1 MLDIDGRKKTLLLLT
16 ERIERL
22 RAPVPEA
29 SRAFHSSALR
39 LRSDIDAC
47 LARLVP
53 MIKSETVRGFQE
65 RVGTLDAL
73 AAEVMAV
80 RAQAGQ
86 LLSAEQALAGDIA
99 RVGDAELKDWF
110 AARGRR
116 RRDLFTAAGNH
127 EVDTAALEETR
138 NQLKSLN
145 KHQQNDR
152 AVLGMLG
159 DAHRFL
165 KTIRARERTQALAEA
180 LPTLQ
185 RRLLLEGPKVDS
197 ITQLKDLIEP
207 LRRFQNR
214 DKPLEF
220 TEVFGLMERL
230 AEWVR
235 QLEGALLGP
244 TQREAAARK
253 KLAEHIGSLRN
264 LSSRYNELSEHWQD
278 HEDGAFAAIL
288 DEFQTLEK
296 GLLAQAQDVCTA
308 LMAELE
314 RNREMLRQLAD
325 PRSTPELAATIDL
338 LLSQPPDTPDRF
350 GEWRRQCGLARGRFE
365 ESIDADSHLIKPRC
379 EALHRVIRE
388 RIEQIEAL
396 PLDPSDRA
404 QCARILN
411 ALTTMSPMLTADVA
425 VPDLLA
431 SLESLDGLA
440 EQAKTLFE
448 LVVRK
453 AQHLERRR
461 LGLSIWAE
469 RLQRLAAD
477 LGEPRPGLIDP
488 PVDTSTDLQS
498 VGLKLDSYRR
508 LLTGIQSALLQ
519 RGAVQLG
526 TRLAGLAVL
535 QALLDEDLALTDADL
550 RRLPP
555 VTPMMRRKDLEALI
569 VALPPLDTR
578 VKAAVETQVARLLEQ
593 RGTLLGAL
601 AGSNRSGL
609 SGADCEELDD
619 LIPALRECDRDHSA
633 DPRVLVPSL
642 REWIAAG
649 RRLLESIG
657 GKHNSLNTLAHELNR
672 RLGSLRRDHQDD
684 EIGDKT
690 MESRIWALIQPVA
703 GVSMS
708 TEAREGQLQEAKNL
722 LEALEAQVRRRV
734 AHRFAKEWDLVR
746 HGDDAKTH
754 DLLRRIGADPQLLFP
769 NKAQRQLVR
778 DLARQHR

>member
-1 MLDIDGRKKTLLLLT
+1 MLDIDGRKRTLLLLI

-29 SRAFHSSALR
+29 SRAFHSSAQR
-39 LRSDIDAC
+39 LRTDIEGC

-145 KHQQNDR
+145 KNQQNDR

-165 KTIRARERTQALAEA
+165 KTIRARERIQALADA

-235 QLEGALLGP
+235 QLEGGPLGP

-264 LSSRYNELSEHWQD
+264 LSSRYNDLSEHWQD

-288 DEFQTLEK
+288 DEFQTLEQ
-296 GLLAQAQDVCTA
+296 GLLAQAQDVRTA
-308 LMAELE
+308 LVAELE

-338 LLSQPPDTPDRF
+338 LLSQTPDTPDRF

-379 EALHRVIRE
+379 EVLHRVIRE

-396 PLDPSDRA
+396 PLDPADRA

-411 ALTTMSPMLTADVA
+411 ALTTMNPALTADVP

-431 SLESLDGLA
+431 SLESLDALA

-448 LVVRK
+448 SVLRK
-453 AQHLERRR
+453 AQHLDRRR
-461 LGLSIWAE
+461 RGLSMWAE

-477 LGEPRPGLIDP
+477 LGEPLPELIDP

-498 VGLKLDSYRR
+498 VDLKLDSYRR
-508 LLTGIQSALLQ
+508 LLTGIQTALLQ
-519 RGAVQLG
+519 RGAARLG

-535 QALLDEDLALTDADL
+535 QALLDEDLALADADL
-550 RRLPP
+550 RRLRP
-555 VTPMMRRKDLEALI
+555 VARRKDLEVLI

-578 VKAAVETQVARLLEQ
+578 VQAAVEIQITRLLEQ
-593 RGTLLGAL
+593 RDTLLGAL
-601 AGSNRSGL
+601 AGSNRNGL
-609 SGADCEELDD
+609 SGADCEELND
-619 LIPALRECDRDHSA
+619 LIPALRECDRDHLA

-657 GKHNSLNTLAHELNR
+657 GKHHDLDTVAQELNR
-672 RLGSLRRDHQDD
+672 RLASLRRDHQDD

-690 MESRIWALIQPVA
+690 MVNRIWALIQPVV
-703 GVSMS
+703 GVSIS
-708 TEAREGQLQEAKNL
+708 TEAREGQLQEAGNL
-722 LEALEAQVRRRV
+722 VYALEAQVRRRV
-734 AHRFAKEWDLVR
+734 AHRFARDWDLVR
-746 HGDDAKTH
+746 HGDDPQTR
-754 DLLRRIGADPQLLFP
+754 DLVREIGDDPLIYP
-769 NKAQRQLVR
+769 NKKQRQLVR